1 MSSTA
6 NRLLFFCPRTAR
18 AFEPSNKWVTRIAFE
33 KAELGSKKARCF
45 DGKTRDIP
53 IYINM
58 YVYIYT
64 QYYIH
69 SIIYTLLYLYIVY
82 YIYIYNVSILRKTV
96 DCLPKTMLTF
106 DDHVCVIHYNFDLG
120 RKRNSFISAG
130 VRPGFWGTFPDL

>member
-64 QYYIH
+64 VLYTQYYIY
-69 SIIYTLLYLYIVY
+69 SIIFIYSILH
-82 YIYIYNVSILRKTV
+82 IYI
-96 DCLPKTMLTF
+96 
-106 DDHVCVIHYNFDLG
+106 
-120 RKRNSFISAG
+120 
-130 VRPGFWGTFPDL
+130 

>member
-58 YVYIYT
+58 YVYIYI
-64 QYYIH
+64 YIH
-69 SIIYTLLYLYIVY
+69 SIIYTVLYILY
-82 YIYIYNVSILRKTV
+82 YIYI
-96 DCLPKTMLTF
+96 
-106 DDHVCVIHYNFDLG
+106 
-120 RKRNSFISAG
+120 
-130 VRPGFWGTFPDL
+130 